1 MFRNIK
7 CKIEKMRTLKFLLHK
22 EFRQIFRNKPLL
34 AMLFA
39 APIMQLLVL
48 PLAADFEIKNI
59 NITVV
64 DHDRSGYSQQLA
76 SKIIA
81 SGYFR
86 MIDYPDSFDD
96 AFKYIESDKS
106 DLILEIP
113 AGFEEN
119 LIREGNQ
126 ELFIAINAI
135 NGMKGSLGGSYLN
148 RIIAEFNNEIR
159 LQQVQM
165 PRYKPLPTID
175 VASSNWFNPMMNYR
189 FFMVP
194 GILVLLVS
202 MIGAYMSSLNVVRE
216 SEIGTIEQINVTPI
230 KKHLFILGKLIPF
243 WVIGMFIFT
252 VGLFGVGWLVYG
264 IVPVGNLLL
273 LYGYLSLYLV
283 AVLGLGLL
291 ISTYSQTQQ
300 QAMSIAF
307 FFMMIFALMS
317 GLFTPIE
324 SMPKW
329 AATLTQFSPITYFI
343 KVMRMIVLKGSGFKD
358 IQYHIVIMSG
368 FAILLNVWAILN
380 YKKTR

>member
-1 MFRNIK
+1 
-7 CKIEKMRTLKFLLHK
+7 MRTLKFLLHK

-202 MIGAYMSSLNVVRE
+202 MIGRDRGRGQPFTAPAVIPSMKNRWKAMKRMKIGIIEKNDPTMSS
-216 SEIGTIEQINVTPI
+216 S
-230 KKHLFILGKLIPF
+230 
-243 WVIGMFIFT
+243 
-252 VGLFGVGWLVYG
+252 
-264 IVPVGNLLL
+264 
-273 LYGYLSLYLV
+273 
-283 AVLGLGLL
+283 
-291 ISTYSQTQQ
+291 
-300 QAMSIAF
+300 
-307 FFMMIFALMS
+307 
-317 GLFTPIE
+317 
-324 SMPKW
+324 
-329 AATLTQFSPITYFI
+329 
-343 KVMRMIVLKGSGFKD
+343 
-358 IQYHIVIMSG
+358 
-368 FAILLNVWAILN
+368 
-380 YKKTR
+380 

>member
-1 MFRNIK
+1 
-7 CKIEKMRTLKFLLHK
+7 MRTLKFLLHK

-59 NITVV
+59 NIVIV
-64 DHDRSGYSQQLA
+64 DHDKSAYSQRLS

-81 SGYFR
+81 SGYFK
-86 MIDYPDSFDD
+86 MIDLPASFDD
-96 AFKYIESDKS
+96 AFPYIESDQA

-113 AGFEEN
+113 AGFERN
-119 LIREGNQ
+119 LHRESN
-126 ELFIAINAI
+126 EKLFIAINAI

-148 RIIAEFNNEIR
+148 RIIADFNADLR
-159 LQQVQM
+159 SKWVQP
-165 PRYKPLPTID
+165 PRFKPIPTIE
-175 VASSNWFNPMMNYR
+175 VTYSNWFNVLMNYR

-243 WVIGMFIFT
+243 WIIGMIIFT
-252 VGLFGVGWLVYG
+252 VGLFGIGWLIYG
-264 IVPVGNLLL
+264 IVPVGNLFL
-273 LYGYLSLYLV
+273 LYAYLSLYLV

-329 AATLTQFSPITYFI
+329 AYTLTQFSPITYFI
-343 KVMRMIVLKGSGFKD
+343 KVMRMIVLKGSGFRD
-358 IQYHIVIMSG
+358 IRYHFVIMSG
-368 FAILLNVWAILN
+368 FAIILNLWAILN

>member
-165 PRYKPLPTID
+165 PRYKPLATID
-175 VASSNWFNPMMNYR
+175 VANSNWFNPMMNYR

>member
-1 MFRNIK
+1 
-7 CKIEKMRTLKFLLHK
+7 MRTLKFLLHK

-59 NITVV
+59 NIAIV
-64 DHDRSGYSQQLA
+64 DHDRSGYSQQLS

-81 SGYFR
+81 SGYFKL
-86 MIDYPDSFDD
+86 IDLPDSFKD
-96 AFKYIESDKS
+96 AFPLIESDKA

-113 AGFEEN
+113 VDFERN
-119 LIREGNQ
+119 LHREGN
-126 ELFIAINAI
+126 EKLFIAINAI

-148 RIIAEFNNEIR
+148 RIIADFNSDIR
-159 LQQVQM
+159 LQQIQS
-165 PRYKPLPTID
+165 PRFKPIPTLDITY
-175 VASSNWFNPMMNYR
+175 SNWFNPMMNYR

-243 WVIGMFIFT
+243 WIIGMIIFT
-252 VGLFGVGWLVYG
+252 VGLFGIGWLIYG
-264 IVPVGNLLL
+264 IVPIGNLLL
-273 LYGYLSLYLV
+273 LYSYLSLYLV

-291 ISTYSQTQQ
+291 ISTYSHTQQ

-329 AATLTQFSPITYFI
+329 AYTLTQFSPITYFI

-358 IQYHIVIMSG
+358 IQYHFIIMSG
-368 FAILLNVWAILN
+368 FAIILNVWAILN

>member
-165 PRYKPLPTID
+165 PRYKPLATID
-175 VASSNWFNPMMNYR
+175 VTSSNWFNPMMNYR